1 MTSFLKFCPC
11 VFVPPRVFGCPVAV
25 VVVVMEQA
33 FSYVQDVET
42 FSMMDKASN
51 QVSQV
56 SQAVRQSFSQAVS
69 KSASQ

>member
-1 MTSFLKFCPC
+1 MTSFLKFYPC
-11 VFVPPRVFGCPVAV
+11 VFVTPRVFGCPVA